1 MLEVNKE
8 NFEAEVLNTKGLVLV
23 DFWSPKCVP
32 CMELLPHVQ
41 ELEGQFAGVKFC
53 KLNILENRR
62 LAMGQKVMGV
72 PTILIYKDGEKV
84 VDLSKDFTLED
95 LTAKLNEVTGA

>member
-41 ELEGQFAGVKFC
+41 ELEGQFEGVKFC